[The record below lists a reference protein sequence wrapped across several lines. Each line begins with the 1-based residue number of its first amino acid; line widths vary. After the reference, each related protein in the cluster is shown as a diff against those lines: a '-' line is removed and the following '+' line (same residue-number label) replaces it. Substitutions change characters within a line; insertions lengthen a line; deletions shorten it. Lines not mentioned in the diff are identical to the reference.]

1 MIKYIS
7 LFFLKSVVCNVLK
20 VILCFII
27 RCYVGWENWF
37 VVNSRWVCV
46 LLCVDE
52 LLGLCY

>member
-7 LFFLKSVVCNVLK
+7 LFFFKSVVCNVLK